1 MSAYTGLLSTLVG
14 GIHMDAWL
22 KNWIDEWEEGYD
34 ELEAAKKDKLEKK
47 SRTNL
52 FRRFFASKEKVEA

>member
-1 MSAYTGLLSTLVG
+1 
-14 GIHMDAWL
+14 MDAWL

>member
-1 MSAYTGLLSTLVG
+1 MVTHGLLSTLVG

-34 ELEAAKKDKLEKK
+34 KLEAAKIENPRHGFVLG
-47 SRTNL
+47 SR
-52 FRRFFASKEKVEA
+52 V